1 MFFQGEEVFTQR
13 RCSECE
19 CRNGEIRCEEAETC
33 GQAGCAGPEYL
44 CDKGESSVIIG
55 TILRAGEL
63 SLFLSPRSFMIIR
76 LQWFGVSV
84 VHVWVSIWHWL
95 YPGPGLSP
103 VINVGKCTELH
114 NS

>member
-1 MFFQGEEVFTQR
+1 MFTQR

-55 TILRAGEL
+55 SILRTGEL
-63 SLFLSPRSFMIIR
+63 SLFPLHV
-76 LQWFGVSV
+76 VSV
-84 VHVWVSIWHWL
+84 VHVWVNIWHRF

-103 VINVGKCTELH
+103 VINVGKCTALH
-114 NS
+114 NSRKAQCGPDTCHLSEEQ